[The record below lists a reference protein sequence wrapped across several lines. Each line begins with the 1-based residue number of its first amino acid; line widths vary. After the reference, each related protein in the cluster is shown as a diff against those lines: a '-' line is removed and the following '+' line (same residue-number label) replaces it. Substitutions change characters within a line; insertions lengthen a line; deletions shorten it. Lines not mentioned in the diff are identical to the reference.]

1 MTPEEFRKYG
11 RQVVDWIADYWERV
25 ESLPVRSQV
34 EPGEV
39 RRRLPAHP
47 PEQGEPFEA
56 LLADMDRVV
65 LPGVTHWQ
73 HPRFFAYYPA
83 NASGPAVL
91 GDLLSSGL
99 GVQGML
105 WATSP
110 ACTEL
115 EQLTLDWLAEL
126 LGLPD
131 QFGSD
136 GPGGGVIQD
145 AASTSVLVALT
156 AALQRASS
164 GSVRAGGA
172 GGRYAVY
179 ASAEAHSAID
189 KAVVI
194 AGLGERALRKVE
206 VDPETQAMN
215 PAHVRRLIEADSA
228 AGVTP
233 VMVVATV
240 GTTSTGAIDPV
251 GAIGEICR
259 EHAGR
264 ARKAGERGKH
274 GIWLHVDAAYAGV
287 AAVCPELRWVN
298 EGAEYADSYATN
310 PHKWLLTN
318 FDCNAFWVTD
328 RRDLVAAL
336 SVLPEFL
343 RNKASESGAVVDYR
357 DWQIP
362 LGRRFRALKLWA
374 VIRWYGAEGL
384 RAHIRRHVD
393 LAAEFAAL
401 VQSDDRFE
409 LVAPHPLSLVC
420 FRLRTTDGTD
430 QDRANLDLMERLNAS
445 GDLYLT
451 HTKVG
456 GRVALRMAIGGTHTE
471 HHHVTQAWQH
481 ISDAVATSALSVTAD
496 ASGLG
501 LG

>member
-1 MTPEEFRKYG
+1 MTPEEFRKHG

-25 ESLPVRSQV
+25 ESLPVRSQI

-39 RRRLPAHP
+39 IRRLPAHP
-47 PEQGEPFEA
+47 PEQGEPFDA
-56 LLADMDRVV
+56 LLKDVDQVV
-65 LPGVTHWQ
+65 LPGLTHWQ
-73 HPRFFAYYPA
+73 HPRFFAYFPA

-131 QFGSD
+131 RFRSD
-136 GPGGGVIQD
+136 APGGGVIQD
-145 AASTSVLVALT
+145 TASSSVLVALV
-156 AALQRASS
+156 AALQRVSA
-164 GSVRAGGA
+164 GAVRADGVTGP
-172 GGRYAVY
+172 YAVY
-179 ASAEAHSAID
+179 ASAEAHSAVD

-194 AGLGERALRKVE
+194 AGLGERALRKVDT
-206 VDPETQAMN
+206 DPATLAID
-215 PAHVRRLIEADSA
+215 PAHLRRLVEADVA

-233 VMVVATV
+233 VMVMATV
-240 GTTSTGAIDPV
+240 GTTSTSAIDPV

-259 EHAGR
+259 ELNV
-264 ARKAGERGKH
+264 
-274 GIWLHVDAAYAGV
+274 WLHVDAAYAGV
-287 AAVCPELRWVN
+287 AAVCPELRWIN
-298 EGAEYADSYATN
+298 DGIAEYADSYATN

-318 FDCNAFWVTD
+318 FDCDAFWVSD
-328 RRDLVAAL
+328 RTHLIAAL

-343 RNKASESGAVVDYR
+343 RNKATESGAVVDYR

-384 RAHIRRHVD
+384 RAHVRRHMD

-401 VQSDDRFE
+401 VAADDRFE

-420 FRLRTTDGTD
+420 FRLRADD
-430 QDRANLDLMERLNAS
+430 AANLDLMERLNAS
-445 GDLYLT
+445 GEMYLT

-471 HHHVTQAWQH
+471 RRHVTEAWHH
-481 ISDAVATSALSVTAD
+481 ISTAGPTK
-496 ASGLG
+496 SQHFS
-501 LG
+501 